1 MAQSVNRV
9 LLIGH
14 ITRDFDV
21 KYTPGNNTAVCEFS
35 IAMNSRE
42 KVNDEWVDRAD
53 FIDVTVWGEQA
64 EACAQHLGKGSL
76 VGVDGKLR
84 QDRWEKDGQKRSK
97 IKVVAQNIQFLNT
110 RERDDAPDAADFGD
124 ATF

>member
-1 MAQSVNRV
+1 MPQGINRV

-21 KYTPGNNTAVCEFS
+21 KYTAGNNTAVCEFS

-42 KVNDEWVDRAD
+42 KVDGEWQDYASFV
-53 FIDVTVWGEQA
+53 DVTVWGKQA

-76 VGVDGKLR
+76 VGVDGKIR

-97 IKVVAQNIQFLNT
+97 IKVVAQNVQFLNS
-110 RERDDAPDAADFGD
+110 RGRDDAPDGSDFGD